1 MPQTQLTWPQVFT
14 WRLTRHRLIDRAAPE
29 EFLNVASQIGCLHA
43 QLMSSAEL
51 SAAAR
56 VDDIH
61 PQTVQDALWK
71 DHTLVKTWAMRGTL
85 HLVPARDYPTYV
97 AALDTRRAYQRPV
110 WLRAFDV
117 TLPELE
123 SIINAVRDALDGRAL
138 TREELASEVGR
149 LTGSD
154 RLKDKLL
161 SGWGTFLKP
170 AAFRGY
176 LCFGPSQGQ
185 AVTFVRPDQWIG
197 PWEPVDP
204 DEAMRTLARLY
215 ISTYGPA
222 THIDFAKWWGTDPAP
237 AKRVVQSIRDEFE
250 EVSIEGEKALA
261 LASELDAIKAM
272 GENSTVRLVPHF
284 DPYTVVTYSHR
295 EHLGDNRGRVYRKSA
310 WISPVVLV
318 NGRIA
323 GVWKHD
329 KAKNRVTATIDLFED
344 PTPKLKNQIEAE
356 IERLTS
362 FFDTRVE
369 PVFGPVEVF

>member
-1 MPQTQLTWPQVFT
+1 MPQANLTWPQVFT
-14 WRLTRHRLIDRAAPE
+14 WRLTKHSLLNRSASDR
-29 EFLNVASQIGCLHA
+29 FLDVASQIGCLHA

-56 VDDIH
+56 VDSLH
-61 PQTVQDALWK
+61 PETVQDALWK
-71 DHTLVKTWAMRGTL
+71 DHSLVKTWAMRGTL
-85 HLVPARDYPTYV
+85 HLVPAHDFPLYI

-117 TLPELE
+117 TLPEIE
-123 SIINAVRDALDGRAL
+123 AIINAVRDALDGRAL
-138 TREELASEVGR
+138 TREELAIEVGR
-149 LTGSD
+149 LTGSEH
-154 RLKDKLL
+154 LKERLL

-197 PWEPVDP
+197 PWEPIDP
-204 DEAMRTLARLY
+204 DEAMRTLARRY

-222 THIDFAKWWGTDPAP
+222 THIDFAKWWGTEPAP
-237 AKRVVQSIRDEFE
+237 AKRVIQSIRDEFE
-250 EVSIEGEKALA
+250 EVSIEGEKALV
-261 LASELDAIKAM
+261 LASEIEVVQSMA
-272 GENSTVRLVPHF
+272 ENNTVRLLPHF

-329 KAKNRVTATIDLFED
+329 KARSRITATIDMFD
-344 PTPKLKNQIEAE
+344 TPNANVKEQVAE
-356 IERLTS
+356 EVSRLTS
-362 FFDTRVE
+362 FFNSAVE
-369 PVFGPVEVF
+369 PVFAPIKEF